1 MRNHPIYIITGLS
14 GSGKSTAID
23 AFEDAGFYCVDNMP
37 MELIPK
43 FLSMPVKSDPEVK
56 GFAFVMDMRAKS
68 FISRYASGINSLR
81 DNGIFPT
88 IIFLEAAE
96 DTLVNRFSETR
107 RHHPVAAAHDA
118 GLMEGIRQ
126 EMEIMVSIKKKSDI
140 VIDTTDFN
148 VHKLKSVIL
157 DIIHGGKKDKSLMK
171 IHIISF
177 GFKYGIPSEAD
188 LVWDMRF
195 LPNPFFIPDL
205 KNQDGESSEVMEF
218 VLADDSAGNF
228 LEKYLDLLDYVIP
241 LYRKEN
247 KAYLTIAVG
256 CTGGR
261 HRSVAIARQIFEHLN
276 SEKLMPGITHRD
288 IHKDVKEK

>member
-1 MRNHPIYIITGLS
+1 MKNHPIYILTGLS

-43 FLSMPVKSDPEVK
+43 FLSMPVKSDPEIK
-56 GFAFVMDMRAKS
+56 GFAFVMDMRAKD

-81 DNGIFPT
+81 DSGIFPT
-88 IIFLEAAE
+88 IIFLQAHEN
-96 DTLVNRFSETR
+96 TLLKRFSETR
-107 RHHPVAAAHDA
+107 RHHPVAQDKS
-118 GLMEGIRQ
+118 LMEGIRREK
-126 EMEIMVSIKKKSDI
+126 EMMASIQKKSDV
-140 VIDTTDFN
+140 VIDTTDYN

-157 DIIHGGKKDKSLMK
+157 DLIYGGKKDISLMK

-177 GFKYGIPSEAD
+177 GFKYGIPGEAD

-205 KNQDGESSEVMEF
+205 KNQDGESKEVKEF
-218 VLADDSAGNF
+218 VLSKEHAKTF

-241 LYRKEN
+241 LYRREN

-261 HRSVAIARQIFEHLN
+261 HRSVAIARQVFEHLN
-276 SEKLMPGITHRD
+276 SQKLKPGITHRD
-288 IHKDVKEK
+288 IDKDVKEQ